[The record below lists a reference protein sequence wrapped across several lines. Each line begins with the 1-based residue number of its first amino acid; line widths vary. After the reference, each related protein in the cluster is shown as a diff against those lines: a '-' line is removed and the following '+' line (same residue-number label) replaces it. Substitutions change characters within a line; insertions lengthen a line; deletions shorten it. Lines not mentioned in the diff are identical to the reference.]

1 MIQADDPR
9 LKTAEGWVALGAPK
23 DATRWVGPH
32 ERPWEIH
39 ANGQRFVFDQNANGW
54 FLISIENKVPI
65 HPEHTIISRPASDE
79 EKVGLTLEPMTYW
92 AGDPIDVYKTVI
104 PDTETDEYKALLKL
118 SRKFG
123 LGTSLTINIAPGVC
137 SIHDNHGDEFRFPIE
152 RAKEVIEAWAIVE
165 AARVL

>member
-23 DATRWVGPH
+23 NATRWVGPH
-32 ERPWEIH
+32 ERPWETH

-54 FLISIENKVPI
+54 FLISIEDKVPI

-79 EKVGLTLEPMTYW
+79 EKVGLTLEPMTDW
-92 AGDPIDVYKTVI
+92 NGNEI
-104 PDTETDEYKALLKL
+104 TDHPENEEYKALLKL

-152 RAKEVIEAWAIVE
+152 RAQEVIESWAIVE

>member
-1 MIQADDPR
+1 VIQANDPR

-65 HPEHTIISRPASDE
+65 HPEHTIISRPASE
-79 EKVGLTLEPMTYW
+79 ET
-92 AGDPIDVYKTVI
+92 
-104 PDTETDEYKALLKL
+104 KALLKL

-152 RAKEVIEAWAIVE
+152 RAHEVIEAWGIVE
-165 AARVL
+165 AARSK